1 MNKDQLLSLG
11 LTEDQAARVLE
22 SFKGWVPPSR
32 FNEVNEAKKNA
43 EQQLSERD
51 KQLDELKKSLTND
64 NKELKSKLEALQAEN
79 KTAKERYEQDLNT
92 FKINNALDLAL
103 TQNGAKNLK
112 AARALIDL
120 EKIKIEGDKIN
131 GIEDQIKALLKSD
144 DSKFLFEVKTEK
156 NQVPTGMKAPEG
168 TGNTPSKPVSEM
180 NYSERVAYLAAGGT
194 LN

>member
-11 LTEDQAARVLE
+11 LTEDQATRVLE

-43 EQQLSERD
+43 EQQLGERD
-51 KQLDELKKSLTND
+51 KQLDELKKSLASD
-64 NKELKSKLEALQAEN
+64 NEELKSKLDALQAEN
-79 KTAKERYEQDLNT
+79 KTAKERYEQELNT

-120 EKIKIEGDKIN
+120 EKIKIEGDKVN

-144 DSKFLFEVKTEK
+144 DSKFLFEVKTES

-168 TGNTPSKPVSEM
+168 TGNILNKPVTEM
-180 NYSERVAYLAAGGT
+180 NYSERVAYIAAGGT